1 MAQGYLVKGRVHTC
15 SSSHWHRPV
24 VKAQEGGSVEKTIRG
39 CFQKTYVSNDTFIT
53 AGLGNLNFSL
63 LLFSAFLYDFE
74 HLQSP
79 QLKIPYRSDGS
90 PVPIL
95 QCFQWLR
102 DSQDVPL
109 MEWEQLDCMWLA
121 ILSGS
126 SLFHLLLPFSY
137 WPVWILWD
145 ETSIDSTSVWRFHSS
160 GAMVMFK
167 LSDNNDGGLLRFW
180 VE

>member
-1 MAQGYLVKGRVHTC
+1 M
-15 SSSHWHRPV
+15 
-24 VKAQEGGSVEKTIRG
+24 EKTIRG

-79 QLKIPYRSDGS
+79 QLKIPYRTDGS

-137 WPVWILWD
+137 
-145 ETSIDSTSVWRFHSS
+145 
-160 GAMVMFK
+160 
-167 LSDNNDGGLLRFW
+167 
-180 VE
+180 

>member
-15 SSSHWHRPV
+15 NSSHWHRPV

-79 QLKIPYRSDGS
+79 QLKIPYRTDGS

-95 QCFQWLR
+95 QCF
-102 DSQDVPL
+102 
-109 MEWEQLDCMWLA
+109 
-121 ILSGS
+121 
-126 SLFHLLLPFSY
+126 
-137 WPVWILWD
+137 
-145 ETSIDSTSVWRFHSS
+145 
-160 GAMVMFK
+160 
-167 LSDNNDGGLLRFW
+167 
-180 VE
+180 